1 MTPKK
6 NCLTARKLYEHFRPS
21 IDTIFLRGNAL
32 FVKTKNRFQKQFIS
46 EILWIQADNIYID
59 MHTIDGVYTLSMS
72 IARFEE
78 QVSSSDLVRIN
89 RSQLVNVARIDSFEP
104 HRAFIGEME
113 FKITDKFKPSFYSS
127 FQLL

>member
-1 MTPKK
+1 MPMTPKK

-89 RSQLVNVARIDSFEP
+89 R
-104 HRAFIGEME
+104 
-113 FKITDKFKPSFYSS
+113 
-127 FQLL
+127 